1 MLLGNTEKRV
11 DDAVVALPALAWSS
25 RSRHAA
31 PDRLSVTSLRV
42 RALGLTHQMAGR
54 IGHVTCIDD
63 P

>member
-42 RALGLTHQMAGR
+42 RAR
-54 IGHVTCIDD
+54 VD
-63 P
+63 PPDGGPHRPRDMYR